1 LNEDNQKFI
10 EEEYNNMMDCLNQHG
25 VITINSFHK
34 NKNYHPITYADI
46 DPECGLYEYCL
57 THKDDI
63 GSRQTLDYIFEC
75 YFNEDINEVA
85 DKKRRLFIDSESFR
99 IEKFLINQE
108 GSKKVYSQLSDHYGL
123 SCELVYQSI
132 FIYCNIL
139 YRNRRW
145 SE

>member
-10 EEEYNNMMDCLNQHG
+10 ENEYDAMMEFLNQHG
-25 VITINSFHK
+25 ITAIDSFKKH
-34 NKNYHPITYADI
+34 KNYHPITYADV

-75 YFNEDINEVA
+75 YFNEKKEEIESI
-85 DKKRRLFIDSESFR
+85 KKRLEINPDGFS

-108 GSKKVYSQLSDHYGL
+108 GFKKSYSQLSDHYGI
-123 SCELVYQSI
+123 SCELGYKSK
-132 FIYCNIL
+132 IYFFKNF
-139 YRNRRW
+139 RN
-145 SE
+145 